1 MLLSQ
6 VILLV
11 DDHLLFADSVK
22 FMLESSDM
30 DSVVQ
35 VYPALSGALDVLA
48 SNAAVDL
55 VLLDYAMPDIN
66 GLEAISRI
74 CAVRPAVKV
83 AFLSGLDEPQIV
95 NEALRLGA
103 VGWLPKSM
111 SGESLVSI
119 LKLILA
125 GQRYMPADLLLTGQE
140 TPLTPREQDVAAL
153 LARGFADKEIAE
165 KLSLQTGTVKVH
177 VKSILRKFST
187 SNRTQFALRYRGL

>member
-1 MLLSQ
+1 M
-6 VILLV
+6 ILLV

-35 VYPALSGALDVLA
+35 VYPSLSGAIEVLA
-48 SNAAVDL
+48 SDVRVDL

-74 CAVRPAVKV
+74 RAVRPAVKV

-119 LKLILA
+119 LKLILS
-125 GQRYMPADLLLTGQE
+125 GQRYMPADLLLSGQE

-153 LARGFADKEIAE
+153 LAQGFADKEIAE